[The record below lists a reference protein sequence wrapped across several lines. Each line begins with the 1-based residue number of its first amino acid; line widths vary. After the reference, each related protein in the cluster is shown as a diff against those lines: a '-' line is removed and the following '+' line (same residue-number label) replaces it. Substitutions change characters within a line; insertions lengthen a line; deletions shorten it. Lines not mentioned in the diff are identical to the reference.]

1 MCIGQDV
8 HGNIKLSLK
17 AALRGPGGSETNYIA
32 EVSATSA
39 KVTTNSWAPVW
50 DASSITQEQNSA
62 SKLPIEKNEVGET
75 KPSASQTPVIV
86 IRSAAE
92 CDEEEKSI
100 SLDHNQTSNSPLI
113 DDGVKLD
120 SKSKSL
126 SKSKPR
132 KSQDAIDTPSQSGPL
147 PKKPKLSTQKESKS
161 GNQRAEGN
169 EKKGKDNEPLPAKDL
184 PLGTKFKAKVYQ
196 IRAHGLVLDLGGG
209 VRGMYR
215 FEVESSLCFFL
226 ICMVVL
232 VFYLFCQTFFTHDF
246 FYKSIFLYGFLLQ
259 RPRNIHI
266 L

>member
-17 AALRGPGGSETNYIA
+17 AALHGPGGSETNYIT

-50 DASSITQEQNSA
+50 DTSSITQEQNSA
-62 SKLPIEKNEVGET
+62 SELPIEKNEVGET
-75 KPSASQTPVIV
+75 KPSDSQTPVIV

-100 SLDHNQTSNSPLI
+100 RLDHNQTSNGPLI

-120 SKSKSL
+120 SKSKSP

-132 KSQDAIDTPSQSGPL
+132 KSQDAIDSSSQSGPL

-161 GNQRAEGN
+161 DNQRAEGN
-169 EKKGKDNEPLPAKDL
+169 GKKGKDNETSTAKDL

-215 FEVESSLCFFL
+215 FEVESSLCFISGSFFL
-226 ICMVVL
+226 ICMVFL
-232 VFYLFCQTFFTHDF
+232 VFYLFCQTFF
-246 FYKSIFLYGFLLQ
+246 YL
-259 RPRNIHI
+259 
-266 L
+266 